1 MYPEVDGWMN
11 QMISKLEHGMYWHIP
26 RSGNLLRIDKN
37 KKRFVI
43 VKGDKKEKELISLT
57 KDLKRVGYDL
67 ITRDEEVG
75 YYTC

>member
-1 MYPEVDGWMN
+1 MN

-26 RSGNLLRIDKN
+26 RSGSLLRIDKH

-43 VKGDKKEKELISLT
+43 VKGDKRDRELADLTKELT
-57 KDLKRVGYDL
+57 RVGYSL
-67 ITRDEEVG
+67 VTRDEEVG